1 MKRKHKRSRSGLVTL
16 DYVMV
21 LAIAFPVSAV
31 LLFMLIRGLV
41 ALYYFSSTTLGW
53 IPF

>member
-1 MKRKHKRSRSGLVTL
+1 MRKKQLRSGLVTL

-21 LAIAFPVSAV
+21 LAVAFPVSV
-31 LLFMLIRGLV
+31 LLLFMLIRGLV
-41 ALYYFSSTTLGW
+41 AIYHFSSTLLGW